1 MIPFAVSVVMVVVGL
16 TLLRRTSHRGTRLW
30 AEERSNLLQANLMLT
45 RHANELRQDKQR
57 LAQKVATLEQNR
69 ELDRSV
75 AEDAVKREHRAKE
88 GLRAVLRENH
98 CTPAQIEKVM
108 NAVDGAKIED

>member
-1 MIPFAVSVVMVVVGL
+1 MISFAVSVVMVVVGL

-30 AEERSNLLQANLMLT
+30 AEEKANLDFANRMLT
-45 RHANELRQDKQR
+45 KHSNELRREKQ
-57 LAQKVATLEQNR
+57 LLVQKLLTLEQNR

-88 GLRAVLRENH
+88 GLRAVLVQNH
-98 CTPAQIEKVM
+98 CTPAQIERVM
-108 NAVDGAKIED
+108 NSVDGAKIED